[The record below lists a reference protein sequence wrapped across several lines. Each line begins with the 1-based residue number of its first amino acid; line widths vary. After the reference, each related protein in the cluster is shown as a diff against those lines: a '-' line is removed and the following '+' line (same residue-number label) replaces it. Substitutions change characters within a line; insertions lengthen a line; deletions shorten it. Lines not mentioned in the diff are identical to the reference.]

1 MIQEKIVVG
10 LENGLD
16 VGVIANIVQRACKY
30 SCSVYFQSQGRK
42 VNAKSIMGMMN
53 MGVAKGGEVTV
64 ICDGAD
70 EEAAKND
77 IETYIKTG
85 K

>member
-1 MIQEKIVVG
+1 MIQENVCVG

-16 VGVIANIVQRACKY
+16 VGVIANLVQRACKY
-30 SCSVYFQSQGRK
+30 TCTVYLQSNGRK

-53 MGVAKGGEVTV
+53 MGVPKGGEITI
-64 ICDGAD
+64 ICDGED
-70 EEAAKND
+70 EEKAKND
-77 IETYIKTG
+77 IETFIKTG